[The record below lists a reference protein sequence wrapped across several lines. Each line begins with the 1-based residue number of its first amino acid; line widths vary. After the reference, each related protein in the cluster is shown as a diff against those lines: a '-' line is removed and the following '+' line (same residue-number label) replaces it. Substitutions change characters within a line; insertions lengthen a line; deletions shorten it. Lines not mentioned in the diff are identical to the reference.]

1 MLSVERGAVISMTS
15 TFNHRFGA
23 FKRTPMSN
31 LTPRHSD
38 LITLGMDLSNS
49 VF

>member
-1 MLSVERGAVISMTS
+1 MLSVEGGVVMSMTS

-23 FKRTPMSN
+23 FKRIPMSD

-38 LITLGMDLSNS
+38 LITLGTDLSNS